1 MKKAVTLIVPLIF
14 LLASAGLAEPAQNG
28 GEKTLSVHSYHFRF
42 RDADKAAAM
51 IKSLISA
58 DGSMSIQPGSNSLI
72 VTDRPENLKSI
83 DAALQQFDKPAQNF
97 RLYVRVISAGKVDPP
112 QARISEELK
121 DIAPK
126 LALLRYNSYDSLG
139 HADISGAEGDPAGV
153 ELQNGYRAD
162 FKFGEFDP
170 AADTLQISDFRL
182 SRQQGDQL
190 TPLLKTTLN
199 LRLGNTVIMGASKAP
214 QSQRAVMIVVVARR

>member
-1 MKKAVTLIVPLIF
+1 MKKAVVLIAPLLF
-14 LLASAGLAEPAQNG
+14 LLAFAGYAEPAQNG
-28 GEKTLSVHSYHFRF
+28 EKALSVHSYHFRF
-42 RDADKAAAM
+42 RDAEKAAAM
-51 IKSLISA
+51 IKPLISA

-72 VTDRPENLKSI
+72 VTDRAENLKSI
-83 DAALQQFDKPAQNF
+83 DAALQQFDKAAQNF
-97 RLYVRVISAGKVDPP
+97 RLYVRVISAGKVDPS

-199 LRLGNTVIMGASKAP
+199 LKLGNTVIMGASRAP

>member
-1 MKKAVTLIVPLIF
+1 MKKSIVLIVPLVF
-14 LLASAGLAEPAQNG
+14 LLCGIGFAAPAQ
-28 GEKTLSVHSYHFRF
+28 EKSLSVHSYHFRF

-51 IKSLISA
+51 IKTLISG
-58 DGSMSIQPGSNSLI
+58 DGSMQIQPGSNTLI
-72 VTDRPENLKSI
+72 VTDRPENLKAI
-83 DAALQQFDKPAQNF
+83 DAALQQFDRPAQSF
-97 RLYVRVISAGKVDPP
+97 RLYVRVISAGRVDAS
-112 QARISEELK
+112 QARISDDLK

-126 LALLRYNSYDSLG
+126 LALLRYNSYESLG

-170 AADTLQISDFRL
+170 AADTLQVSDFRL

-199 LRLGNTVIMGASKAP
+199 LKLGNTVIMGASRAP

>member
-1 MKKAVTLIVPLIF
+1 MKKSLLLIVPL
-14 LLASAGLAEPAQNG
+14 LLLLSGIAYAEPAA
-28 GEKTLSVHSYHFRF
+28 EKALSIHTYHFRF
-42 RDADKAAAM
+42 RDAEKAAAV
-51 IKSLISA
+51 IKPLISA
-58 DGSMSIQPGSNSLI
+58 EGSMSIQPGSNTLI

-97 RLYVRVISAGKVDPP
+97 RLYVRVISAGKVDPS

-121 DIAPK
+121 DVTPK
-126 LALLRYNSYDSLG
+126 LALLRYNSYESLG
-139 HADISGAEGDPAGV
+139 HADISGAEGDPAGM

-170 AADTLQISDFRL
+170 ASDSLQISDFRL

-199 LRLGNTVIMGASKAP
+199 LKLGNTVIIGASKAP

>member
-1 MKKAVTLIVPLIF
+1 MKKAVALIVPLVF
-14 LLASAGLAEPAQNG
+14 LLLCGTGFAAPAQNG
-28 GEKTLSVHSYHFRF
+28 EKSLSVHSYHFRF
-42 RDADKAAAM
+42 RDAEKAAAM

-58 DGSMSIQPGSNSLI
+58 DGSMSIQPASNSLI
-72 VTDRPENLKSI
+72 VTDRAENLKAI
-83 DAALQQFDKPAQNF
+83 DAALQQFDRAAQNF
-97 RLYVRVISAGKVDPP
+97 RLYVRVISAGKVDPS
-112 QARISEELK
+112 QARISDDLK

-126 LALLRYNSYDSLG
+126 LALLRYNSYESLG

-190 TPLLKTTLN
+190 TALLKTTLN
-199 LRLGNTVIMGASKAP
+199 LKLGNTVIMGASRAP
-214 QSQRAVMIVVVARR
+214 QSQRAVMIVVAARR

>member
-1 MKKAVTLIVPLIF
+1 MKKRIVLIF
-14 LLASAGLAEPAQNG
+14 PLLLLVCGIGFAQPHAAEKA
-28 GEKTLSVHSYHFRF
+28 LSVHSYHFRF
-42 RDADKAAAM
+42 READKAAAV

-58 DGSMSIQPGSNSLI
+58 EGSMSIQPGSNTLI
-72 VTDRPENLKSI
+72 VTDRAENLKAI
-83 DAALQQFDKPAQNF
+83 DAALQQFDKPAQSF
-97 RLYVRVISAGKVDPP
+97 HVYVRVISAGKVDPS
-112 QARISEELK
+112 QARISEELR
-121 DIAPK
+121 DITPK
-126 LALLRYNSYDSLG
+126 LALFRYNSYESLG

-170 AADTLQISDFRL
+170 AADTLQVSDFRL

-199 LRLGNTVIMGASKAP
+199 LKLGNTVIMGASKAP

>member
-1 MKKAVTLIVPLIF
+1 MKKVFAIIVPLVF
-14 LLASAGLAEPAQNG
+14 LLCGAGFAAPAAQ
-28 GEKTLSVHSYHFRF
+28 GEKSLAVHSYHFRF

-51 IKSLISA
+51 IKSLISSE
-58 DGSMSIQPGSNSLI
+58 GSMSIQPGSNSLI

-97 RLYVRVISAGKVDPP
+97 RLYVRVISAGKVEPS

-126 LALLRYNSYDSLG
+126 LALLRYNSYESLG

-170 AADTLQISDFRL
+170 SADTLQVSDFRL

-199 LRLGNTVIMGASKAP
+199 LKLGNTVIMGASRAP

>member
-1 MKKAVTLIVPLIF
+1 MKKSIAVIVPLV
-14 LLASAGLAEPAQNG
+14 LLLCSAGFAAPAQT
-28 GEKTLSVHSYHFRF
+28 EKTLSVHSYHFRF

-51 IKSLISA
+51 IKTLISG
-58 DGSMSIQPGSNSLI
+58 DGSMQIQPGSNTLI
-72 VTDRPENLKSI
+72 VTDRAENLKSI

-97 RLYVRVISAGKVDPP
+97 RLYVRVISAGKVDPS
-112 QARISEELK
+112 QAHVSDELK
-121 DIAPK
+121 ELAPK
-126 LALLRYNSYDSLG
+126 LALLRYNSYESLG

-170 AADTLQISDFRL
+170 AADTLQVSDFRL

-199 LRLGNTVIMGASKAP
+199 LKLGNTVIMGASRAP

>member
-1 MKKAVTLIVPLIF
+1 MKKAVTLIVPLLF
-14 LLASAGLAEPAQNG
+14 LLAGAGFAEPAPNG
-28 GEKTLSVHSYHFRF
+28 DKPLSVHSYHFRF

-58 DGSMSIQPGSNSLI
+58 DGSMSIQPGSNTLI
-72 VTDRPENLKSI
+72 VTDRAENLKSI

-97 RLYVRVISAGKVDPP
+97 RLYVRVISAGKVDPS
-112 QARISEELK
+112 QARISEDLK

-126 LALLRYNSYDSLG
+126 LALLRYNSYESLG

-199 LRLGNTVIMGASKAP
+199 LKLGNTVIMGASRAP

>member
-1 MKKAVTLIVPLIF
+1 MKKAFAVIVPLVF
-14 LLASAGLAEPAQNG
+14 LLSAAGFAEPAAQP
-28 GEKTLSVHSYHFRF
+28 EKSLSVHSYHFRF

-51 IKSLISA
+51 IKTLISA
-58 DGSMSIQPGSNSLI
+58 DGSMSIQPNSNTLI
-72 VTDRPENLKSI
+72 VTDRAENLKAI

-97 RLYVRVISAGKVDPP
+97 RLYVRVISAGKVDPS
-112 QARISEELK
+112 QARISEDLK

-126 LALLRYNSYDSLG
+126 LALLRFNSYESLG

-170 AADTLQISDFRL
+170 TADSLQISDFRL

-190 TPLLKTTLN
+190 MQLLKTTLN
-199 LRLGNTVIMGASKAP
+199 LKLGNTVIMGASKAP